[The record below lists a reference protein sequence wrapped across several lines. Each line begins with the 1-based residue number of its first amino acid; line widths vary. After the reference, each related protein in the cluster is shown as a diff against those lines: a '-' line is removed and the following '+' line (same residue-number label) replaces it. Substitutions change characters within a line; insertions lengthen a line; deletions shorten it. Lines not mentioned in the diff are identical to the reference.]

1 MPDSEPAPPPP
12 GNSVRPKTA
21 MDPSQNP
28 SGNQNNSSNGRSCS
42 NQEQANQ
49 NSARAGSSGAS
60 GAGPP
65 PGATPS
71 KAMVK
76 YGELVILG
84 YNGQLPQG
92 SKQNY
97 LNLHSK
103 CLDLA

>member
-1 MPDSEPAPPPP
+1 MPDSEPAPPP

-97 LNLHSK
+97 LNLISK
-103 CLDLA
+103 YLELA